1 MSSAGPSTCSV
12 ENAPLSHN
20 PNLDV
25 DERETILGL
34 QRLQLQVAVPLL
46 ASGGEMTLVPMPK
59 LAGNERKG
67 PLTLVD
73 LPVDVLKD
81 IVKEVAHKSDS
92 MLEVHAFC

>member
-12 ENAPLSHN
+12 ENAPLNHN

-34 QRLQLQVAVPLL
+34 QRLQLQVAVPPLV
-46 ASGGEMTLVPMPK
+46 SGGEMALISMPK

-81 IVKEVAHKSDS
+81 IVKEVAHSSAS
-92 MLEVHAFC
+92 MLEAHVFC